1 MRAPIHRAAAI
12 HRAADGP
19 QRQADPAATPRRRP
33 GVNLGMNAPT
43 KRARGRPRDEDLTA
57 KRQDE
62 ILDAA
67 IPIFARYGFRNT
79 DVDRVASAIGVGK
92 GTIYRYFPSK
102 RELFLKA
109 VDRGIR
115 RLYERVDCAVE
126 VTSDVMKQMESTV
139 QTYLTF
145 FDDHPEV
152 VELVIQERAEFK
164 DRKRQTYFEH
174 RERQLERW
182 RQRSAALIASGTCR
196 DIPFE
201 QMADFMNYVLYGAM
215 FTNYFKG
222 RDKSIAEQTREILD
236 IVWFGTLSAG
246 QRAQAKLPSLAEV
259 RA

>member
-1 MRAPIHRAAAI
+1 
-12 HRAADGP
+12 
-19 QRQADPAATPRRRP
+19 
-33 GVNLGMNAPT
+33 
-43 KRARGRPRDEDLTA
+43 
-57 KRQDE
+57 
-62 ILDAA
+62 
-67 IPIFARYGFRNT
+67 
-79 DVDRVASAIGVGK
+79 
-92 GTIYRYFPSK
+92 
-102 RELFLKA
+102 
-109 VDRGIR
+109 
-115 RLYERVDCAVE
+115 VDCAVE

>member
-1 MRAPIHRAAAI
+1 MSAP
-12 HRAADGP
+12 
-19 QRQADPAATPRRRP
+19 
-33 GVNLGMNAPT
+33 V
-43 KRARGRPRDEDLTA
+43 KRTRGRPRDEDLTA

-109 VDRGIR
+109 VDRGVR

-126 VTSDVMKQMESTV
+126 ETSGALAQMQSTI
-139 QTYLTF
+139 QTYLSF
-145 FDDHPEV
+145 FDEHPEV
-152 VELVIQERAEFK
+152 VELLIQERAEFK

-174 RERQLERW
+174 RERQMERW
-182 RQRSAALIASGTCR
+182 RQRSATLVASGVFR

-236 IVWFGTLSAG
+236 IVWNGTMRTA
-246 QRAQAKLPSLAEV
+246 QRPPATVPPLAEV